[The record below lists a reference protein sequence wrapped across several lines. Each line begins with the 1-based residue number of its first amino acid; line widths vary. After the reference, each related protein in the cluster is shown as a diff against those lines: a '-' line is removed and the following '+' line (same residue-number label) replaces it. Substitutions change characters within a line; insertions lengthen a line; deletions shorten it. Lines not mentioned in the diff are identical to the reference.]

1 MKQDE
6 QNFLY
11 EFLGNKIREIRISSD
26 MSQKELASKLSL
38 SRASIV
44 NIEKGRQHPSLH
56 LIIDISRIFNVP
68 LNFFLDRR
76 FWSDSK
82 NDLKKVKSRIKES
95 SSNKVDR
102 EKILEFYKKVSSK

>member
-11 EFLGNKIREIRISSD
+11 EFLGNKIREIRVSSE

-56 LIIDISRIFNVP
+56 LLIDISRIFNVQ
-68 LNFFLDRR
+68 LNFFLDSR
-76 FWSDSK
+76 FWNDPKS
-82 NDLKKVKSRIKES
+82 DLKNVKSKIKVS
-95 SSNKVDR
+95 SKSKGDR
-102 EKILEFYKKVSSK
+102 EKILEFYKKVSNK